1 MTRRSRMLLAGA
13 CVTLLAPLAWA
24 QQDGA
29 VQHAA
34 APPQDAQAQ
43 AKAPA
48 GGYDYPTEGRV
59 EYVLSCMDENGHDF
73 VNVYKCSC
81 VIDKM
86 ATALPYNDFIDQ
98 STFAKYATLGG
109 EGGAEFRV
117 DEAKRQTKKF
127 RTLQANAY
135 HACGL
140 GSQTTASAA
149 GATAK

>member
-1 MTRRSRMLLAGA
+1 MLLAGA

-24 QQDGA
+24 QQEGA
-29 VQHAA
+29 AQHAA

-86 ATALPYNDFIDQ
+86 AAALPYNDFIDQ

-135 HACGL
+135 QACGL
-140 GSQTTASAA
+140 GSQTTAAA
-149 GATAK
+149 SRSTAK

>member
-1 MTRRSRMLLAGA
+1 MLLAGA
-13 CVTLLAPLAWA
+13 CVTLFAPLAWA

-29 VQHAA
+29 APHAA
-34 APPQDAQAQ
+34 AAQHETQ

-86 ATALPYNDFIDQ
+86 AAALPYNDFIDQ

-140 GSQTTASAA
+140 GSQTTASASA
-149 GATAK
+149 PTAK